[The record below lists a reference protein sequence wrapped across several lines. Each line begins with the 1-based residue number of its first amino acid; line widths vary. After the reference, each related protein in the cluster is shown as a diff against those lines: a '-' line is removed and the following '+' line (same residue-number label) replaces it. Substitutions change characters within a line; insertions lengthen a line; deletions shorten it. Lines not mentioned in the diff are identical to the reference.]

1 VVWLRHVEQGE
12 GDVMR
17 VAIIYRPKGAAPME
31 MVPML
36 MGALGQW
43 VETYA
48 QRFSTF
54 EFFVD
59 GGGLVLAD
67 FDDSAELQR
76 IVAENP
82 FTPYSDVQ
90 IRPVIEP
97 TAAMATYTQTF
108 AALAA
113 AGQHAG

>member
-1 VVWLRHVEQGE
+1 ME
-12 GDVMR
+12 
-17 VAIIYRPKGAAPME
+17 VA
-31 MVPML
+31 PML

-48 QRFSTF
+48 ARFSTF

-90 IRPVIEP
+90 IRPVVEP
-97 TAAMATYTQTF
+97 SVAMATYTQTM

-113 AGQHAG
+113 AGQAAG